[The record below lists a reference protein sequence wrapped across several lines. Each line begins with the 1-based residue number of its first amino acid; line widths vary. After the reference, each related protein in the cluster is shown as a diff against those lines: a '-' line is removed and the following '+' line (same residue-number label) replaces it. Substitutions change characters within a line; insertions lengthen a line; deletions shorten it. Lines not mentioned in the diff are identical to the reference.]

1 MNACVLETLCNGI
14 SERLNHIE
22 GKVSAEVQQL
32 QESKTD
38 DHFKDWFVKLLVHLE
53 KKIKKITKTKREKWE
68 KLTNNEY
75 FRKLVSERFDEHLD
89 LFIFPT
95 NF

>member
-1 MNACVLETLCNGI
+1 M
-14 SERLNHIE
+14 
-22 GKVSAEVQQL
+22 
-32 QESKTD
+32 QESNTD

-53 KKIKKITKTKREKWE
+53 KKIKKITKTKREKLE

-89 LFIFPT
+89 LFIFPSDLSK
-95 NF
+95 FLSRCC

>member
-1 MNACVLETLCNGI
+1 MNACVLETLCIGI

-22 GKVSAEVQQL
+22 GKVSAKVQQL

>member
-1 MNACVLETLCNGI
+1 M
-14 SERLNHIE
+14 
-22 GKVSAEVQQL
+22 
-32 QESKTD
+32 QESNTD